1 MMMISVVRDAFFRLI
16 GSQTTFFMKTPS
28 TVVAS
33 IATRKADAR
42 CMPEVFAN
50 SAMYACKRHKITIC
64 KVHKVKRLVN
74 GWCAG
79 DCEPGYLQSV
89 TLIIPGKINKS
100 RRNPAESDL
109 TQIGACPF
117 SWQVM
122 QSTSTTMSLC
132 ASAWQSMHALDPVCS
147 M

>member
-50 SAMYACKRHKITIC
+50 SAMYAANATKSLYAKFTKLSVLLMVGVQGIANPGIC
-64 KVHKVKRLVN
+64 
-74 GWCAG
+74 
-79 DCEPGYLQSV
+79 
-89 TLIIPGKINKS
+89 
-100 RRNPAESDL
+100 NP
-109 TQIGACPF
+109 
-117 SWQVM
+117 
-122 QSTSTTMSLC
+122 
-132 ASAWQSMHALDPVCS
+132 
-147 M
+147 